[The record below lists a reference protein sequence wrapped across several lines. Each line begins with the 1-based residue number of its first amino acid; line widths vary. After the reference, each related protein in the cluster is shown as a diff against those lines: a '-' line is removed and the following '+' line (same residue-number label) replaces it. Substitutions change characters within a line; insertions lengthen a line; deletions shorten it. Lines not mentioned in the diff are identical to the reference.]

1 MELDKEELE
10 ATRNRKCEYCEKRA
24 TNKKIPDVDNDENEE
39 ARVIFLGRPF
49 LKVELDGTDSDGY
62 KTADF
67 FQINYCPMCGR
78 KLV

>member
-10 ATRNRKCEYCEKRA
+10 ATRKRKCEYCYKKL
-24 TNKKIPDVDNDENEE
+24 NKKIQDVDNDKEDE
-39 ARVIFLGRPF
+39 AKVIFLDRPY

-62 KTADF
+62 KTVDF
-67 FQINYCPMCGR
+67 FEINYCPMCGR